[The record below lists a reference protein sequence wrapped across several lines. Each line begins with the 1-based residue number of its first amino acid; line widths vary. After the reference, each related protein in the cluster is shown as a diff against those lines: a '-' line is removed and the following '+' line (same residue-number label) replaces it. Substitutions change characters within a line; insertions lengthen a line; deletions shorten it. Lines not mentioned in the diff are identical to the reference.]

1 MDMNILND
9 YAMIV
14 DFYFGC
20 YVEWLRVILGIDL
33 YVIIGQIGGVKAEG
47 FRSHPEMN
55 ADVNVI
61 LAHDFRQLFC
71 IPGDALTLFEN
82 RDAFKVNFNNMNGQ
96 WNSS

>member
-1 MDMNILND
+1 MVTCDT
-9 YAMIV
+9 
-14 DFYFGC
+14 
-20 YVEWLRVILGIDL
+20 GIDL
-33 YVIIGQIGGVKAEG
+33 HVIIGQIGGVEAEG

-82 RDAFKVNFNNMNGQ
+82 RDAFKVKLNGNERGSGIPVSRLQ
-96 WNSS
+96 R